1 MIKNVSRTLAGITA
15 GFFYLI
21 SFLQMQDGF
30 VGYGFVSIGIGTTIL
45 GLTFGTKLI
54 AREPLG

>member
-1 MIKNVSRTLAGITA
+1 MIKNISRTLAGITA